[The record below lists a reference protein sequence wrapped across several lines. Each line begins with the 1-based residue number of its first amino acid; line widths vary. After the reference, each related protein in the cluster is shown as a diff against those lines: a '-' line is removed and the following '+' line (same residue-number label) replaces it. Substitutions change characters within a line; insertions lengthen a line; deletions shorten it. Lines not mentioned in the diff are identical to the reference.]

1 MAEKTT
7 PWAVCCCGSQYA
19 QRGGAEYTTT
29 APTRVVFDNTDRCES
44 ATNCTQANTA
54 NWPNVPW
61 DLYCLSTAC
70 SGHISPSFFITYRVG
85 AIRTQILTGTT
96 YTDVDTGTLN
106 RTFPATGDGT
116 SRALWMSGISH
127 TGTPVPRRS
136 PHRTYPSAAP
146 PCRTGSGH
154 STVSPR

>member
-70 SGHISPSFFITYRVG
+70 TGHISPSFFITYRVG

-96 YTDVDTGTLN
+96 YTDVD
-106 RTFPATGDGT
+106 
-116 SRALWMSGISH
+116 SG
-127 TGTPVPRRS
+127 R
-136 PHRTYPSAAP
+136 
-146 PCRTGSGH
+146 
-154 STVSPR
+154 